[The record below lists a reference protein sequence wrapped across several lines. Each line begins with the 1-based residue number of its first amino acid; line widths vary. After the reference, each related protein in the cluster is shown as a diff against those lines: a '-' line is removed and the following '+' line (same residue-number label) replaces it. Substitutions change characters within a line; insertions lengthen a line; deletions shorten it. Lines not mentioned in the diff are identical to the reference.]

1 MGFFFKDRHGTLHTI
16 AKGRK
21 FVWEIPNIAQYNN
34 TVLDSE
40 NVPSFSDVE
49 FHFHMTI
56 NQKKE
61 IGFYLH
67 YKGPPIPKYSY
78 YFAAKDTKQT
88 PMDASWF
95 PPAGISSTKISRQF
109 TAHTIP
115 EDTERCGHW
124 NVFNPEQLSTLLEGT
139 DGTLMVVFQFDE
151 DKMAADG
158 SNDIRFRWT
167 IPMFR
172 HLLCSPFTSRGITAN
187 NQLFVIRIDRKAN
200 DGDYF
205 AFVFSRSQ
213 NLPQMAMKIIAQSGA
228 TLGSVDRPEEGPLPP
243 LVIKRDDILKNISPL
258 DTLIVELTV
267 FKGANPLEQLNNGGK
282 FESVMSPSR
291 AEQPKTAQV
300 GSQQYI
306 VVQDDL

>member
-1 MGFFFKDRHGTLHTI
+1 
-16 AKGRK
+16 
-21 FVWEIPNIAQYNN
+21 
-34 TVLDSE
+34 
-40 NVPSFSDVE
+40 
-49 FHFHMTI
+49 MTI

-61 IGFYLH
+61 LGFYLH

-78 YFAAKDTKQT
+78 YFAAKDNT
-88 PMDASWF
+88 PAPLDASWY

-124 NVFNPEQLSTLLEGT
+124 NVFNPEQLESLLEGT

-151 DKMAADG
+151 DKMTGEGNGDLK
-158 SNDIRFRWT
+158 FRWT
-167 IPMFR
+167 IPNFR
-172 HLLCSPFTSRGITAN
+172 HHLCSPFTSRGITAN

-213 NLPQMAMKIIAQSGA
+213 NLPPMAMKIVAQSGA
-228 TLGSVDRPEEGPLPP
+228 VLGSVDKPEEGQALPP
-243 LVIKRDDILKNISPL
+243 LMIKRDDLLRLVSPI
-258 DTLIVELTV
+258 DTLVVELIV

-282 FESVMSPSR
+282 FESVMSPAR
-291 AEQPKTAQV
+291 EAPKTAQV
-300 GSQQYI
+300 GSQQYV